1 MKGIALQNNNP
12 ILNLL
17 KQVSKI
23 TVCQSSADGRL
34 NSIKDEETL
43 IDKIKQIATNSK
55 EFEVYEPPP
64 RHWYDLMVNGIPIQ
78 IKSSSGQTDNWSSK
92 KSLLWALSDL
102 SMQEID
108 AIVNRHKV
116 IQEKLGSIS
125 FVKNGSYRD
134 MDIFCIDK
142 NTGKVHHK
150 TLCSLI
156 RLTPNGSN
164 LPFQIPWKA
173 NLLSQP
179 VTRSHREAFNFI
191 VEAYISSIRKKQAQ
205 DSLEILE
212 ESLRRASVS

>member
-1 MKGIALQNNNP
+1 MQNNKLISKLSKRIN
-12 ILNLL
+12 
-17 KQVSKI
+17 KI

-43 IDKIKQIATNSK
+43 IDKINQIATNSK

-108 AIVNRHKV
+108 ATANRHKV

-125 FVKNGSYRD
+125 SGIVKNGSYRD
-134 MDIFCIDK
+134 MDILCIDK

-179 VTRSHREAFNFI
+179 VTRTHKEAFNFI